1 MRVAPLLTIAA
12 ALMFA
17 GIGVAEAQSTS
28 APTTTTPSASS
39 SPSTT
44 TTTPKKR
51 TRTSV
56 DISKRSPLDAGTVV
70 KPGSK
75 SYLDYALPSGWFY
88 PTYGAVDGGFVPGRY
103 PLPSRFDIPGY

>member
-17 GIGVAEAQSTS
+17 GVGMAEAQTTS
-28 APTTTTPSASS
+28 PSSSTPSASAA
-39 SPSTT
+39 PATT
-44 TTTPKKR
+44 TTTAKKR

-103 PLPSRFDIPGY
+103 PLPGRFDLPGY